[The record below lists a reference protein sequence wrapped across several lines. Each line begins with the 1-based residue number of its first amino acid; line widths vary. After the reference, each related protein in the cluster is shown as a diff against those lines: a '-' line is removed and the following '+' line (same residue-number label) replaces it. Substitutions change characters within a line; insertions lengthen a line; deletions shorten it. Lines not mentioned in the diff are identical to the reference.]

1 MYSTISIQL
10 SIKTIQE
17 NTVTTAP
24 EEHVPSITKENF
36 PITPEDNSVTSDTKD
51 NIISCQLILQLPTTT
66 MMKISISSLK
76 MTPQMSAPI

>member
-10 SIKTIQE
+10 SIKTTQE

-24 EEHVPSITKENF
+24 EEHVPSIAKENF
-36 PITPEDNSVTSDTKD
+36 TITPEDNSVTSDTKD

-66 MMKISISSLK
+66 MMKILISSLK